1 MQKGTQEIC
10 HQPPERLGRLRGGAE
25 CRRAGIGVAY
35 PPLQAPPWVTDPLRL
50 PRSRI
55 LLHCASTCPIIQI
68 TLAQKPPLQGTMCV
82 HLGLGGG
89 AGRREQ
95 EGGRAKQGGGK
106 EAAHHHR
113 DPFQAPGCFVLRE
126 VGSRSNTVT
135 HPTASP
141 PAQRG
146 PGCCCGPRGG
156 VHQLVLGTR

>member
-1 MQKGTQEIC
+1 M
-10 HQPPERLGRLRGGAE
+10 
-25 CRRAGIGVAY
+25 AY

-55 LLHCASTCPIIQI
+55 LLHCASTCPIIQM

-89 AGRREQ
+89 AGRSEQ

-106 EAAHHHR
+106 EAAQHHR

-126 VGSRSNTVT
+126 MGSSSNRVI
-135 HPTASP
+135 HPLHSITSCTA
-141 PAQRG
+141 G
-146 PGCCCGPRGG
+146 TWCCWGAHSG
-156 VHQLVLGTR
+156 VHQLILETQ